1 MKLNKEGLELLDL
14 VNKTGKFERVDD
26 YEQALLKA
34 KIMAKKLPTEFY
46 A

>member
-1 MKLNKEGLELLDL
+1 MKLDKEELELLDL
-14 VNKTGKFERVDD
+14 VDKTDEFKRVDD
-26 YEQALLKA
+26 YEQALLEA